1 MGMMGSFKSFIKVA
15 CRVRIWKKTFCQ
27 NSDKFGCS
35 FIKNGIMFMYVLYIY
50 TKPTILSLFKVDTL
64 NFTTYIFANLIC
76 PLKTYVR
83 LHNLISMNIFFTI
96 KDHSFS
102 LAFFFMIVKRKQ
114 KTSRWQKPF
123 KNSDFFKS
131 NFNEHFLHNKGL

>member
-1 MGMMGSFKSFIKVA
+1 MENNYFVKIVTRFVTVLLKMTLCLCIYFIF
-15 CRVRIWKKTFCQ
+15 T
-27 NSDKFGCS
+27 
-35 FIKNGIMFMYVLYIY
+35 KNLI
-50 TKPTILSLFKVDTL
+50 ILSLFKIDTL
-64 NFTTYIFANLIC
+64 NFTMYILANLTC

-102 LAFFFMIVKRKQ
+102 LAFFFIIVKRKP
-114 KTSRWQKPF
+114 KTNRLQKPF
-123 KNSDFFKS
+123 KNSGFFKS